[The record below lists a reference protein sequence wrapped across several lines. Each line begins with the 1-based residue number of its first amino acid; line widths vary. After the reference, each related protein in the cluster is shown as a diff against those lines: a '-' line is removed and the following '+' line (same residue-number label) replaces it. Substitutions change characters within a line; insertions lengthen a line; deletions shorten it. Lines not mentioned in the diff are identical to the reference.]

1 MDLLEYVHSRYDPE
15 RKDNLSKAIE
25 VNALDTKLMSDNH
38 ILRLPVELERRFLE
52 ILFVIIEDSW
62 ELPIG

>member
-1 MDLLEYVHSRYDPE
+1 MELLEYMHSRYDPD
-15 RKDNLSKAIE
+15 RKDNPSKAIE
-25 VNALDTKLMSDNH
+25 VSAIDTKLMSDNN

-62 ELPIG
+62 ELPQG